1 MRTDDPPHFTSPRQA
16 LQERGL
22 SGDKTM
28 SITQDGRLLS
38 LTTPLG
44 KDFLLIQRFVA
55 REGLSELFQL
65 EAELVHEEEDG
76 GRDITVV
83 DPRKI
88 VGQTVTLTVTST
100 DSVVREFT
108 GIVNRFTQGHRD
120 DLFTHY
126 RISVVPHVWMLTQR
140 VRSRIFQHKTV
151 PDILADVFA
160 DFEVKYEFSGK
171 YEPRN
176 YCVQYQESDFDFASR
191 LMEEEG
197 MFYFFEHSGG
207 ALQMMVADSPQSH
220 RDCPGRSDIPF
231 TVGNAGEEGFLHVIS
246 SLSDDY
252 RLQTGKVTLWDYNFQ
267 IPTNKLNLEQPSL
280 YSFGEN
286 QKLETYH
293 YPGGYARKYDG
304 VDKGGGESAED
315 LNKVFDDRL
324 ETVKRMMEGLD
335 ARVRTVS
342 GQSDCVSLTPGY
354 RFNLQNHPA
363 ADYNK
368 PYVVTGV
375 RHQAEQ
381 SPNYDS
387 ASGAA
392 PYTNQFTSI
401 VYGAGQPTF
410 RPQRTT
416 AKPVINGSQ
425 TAVVVGPSGEEIFT
439 DKFGR
444 VKVQFHW
451 DREGQ
456 VDANSSCWVRVA
468 QSFAGNK
475 WGGVF
480 IPRIGMEVIV
490 HFMDGD
496 PDQPIITGCVY
507 NPLTMPPYTLPD
519 EKTKSTMKT
528 NSSKGGGGFNEIRF
542 EDKKGSE
549 QIFIHAQKDVDMR
562 VRKDRRELIG
572 NDRHLIVRR
581 DKREKVERDAH
592 AIVERD
598 NIKQVVRDYHLSIGG
613 KFAFGT
619 SGSFSYKIDGDSL
632 QEVGGDASMAV
643 SGNLSISANQIV
655 LDAQTGL
662 TISVGGN
669 FVTITPAGVQIN
681 GTTVLI
687 NSGGTALKGMPGIPV
702 NPVKPEEA
710 EIADVAEPGSGA
722 PTYRSQR
729 ASMPPTKRKAL
740 ESPSHD
746 PKKNKDKKSWVE
758 IELNDED
765 GNPVPGE
772 KYLVTLPDGST
783 VASGTLDEK
792 GKARVEN
799 IDPGSCKITF
809 PDLDKDRWKKK

>member
-1 MRTDDPPHFTSPRQA
+1 
-16 LQERGL
+16 
-22 SGDKTM
+22 M

-38 LTTPLG
+38 LKTPLG
-44 KDFLLIQRFVA
+44 KDFLLIQRFA
-55 REGLSELFQL
+55 ASEGISELFQL
-65 EAELVHEEEDG
+65 EADLVHEEEEG
-76 GRDITVV
+76 GRDITVI
-83 DPRKI
+83 DPKKI
-88 VGQTVTLTVTST
+88 VGQTVTLTITST

-108 GIVNRFTQGHRD
+108 GIVSRFTQGHRD

-160 DFEVKYEFSGK
+160 DFEVKYEFRGN

-197 MFYFFEHSGG
+197 IFYFFEHSGG

-220 RDCPGRSDIPF
+220 RDCPGRCDIPF
-231 TVGNAGEEGFLHVIS
+231 TVGAEGEEGFLHAVS
-246 SLSDDY
+246 RLSNDY

-286 QKLETYH
+286 QKLETYL

-304 VDKGGGESAED
+304 IDKGGAESSGD
-315 LNKVFDDRL
+315 LNKVFDDRQ

-335 ARVRTVS
+335 ARVRTIN

-368 PYVVTGV
+368 PYVVTGIHH
-375 RHQAEQ
+375 RAEQ

-387 ASGAA
+387 GSVSA
-392 PYTNQFTSI
+392 PYTNDFTSI
-401 VYGAGQPTF
+401 AYGAGQPTF
-410 RPQRTT
+410 RPGRMTP
-416 AKPVINGSQ
+416 KPVIHGSQ

-439 DKFGR
+439 DKYGR

-542 EDKKGSE
+542 EDKKGDE
-549 QIFIHAQKDVDMR
+549 QIFIHGQKDVDIR
-562 VRKDRRELIG
+562 VRSDRRELIG
-572 NDRHLIVRR
+572 NDRHLIVKR
-581 DKREKVERDAH
+581 DKREKIDRDRH
-592 AIVERD
+592 SIVERD
-598 NIKQVVRDYHLSIGG
+598 SMSKIGRDFHLLIGG

-619 SGSFSYKIDGDSL
+619 NGSFSLAVDGDSG
-632 QEVGGDASMAV
+632 QSVKGNATVEVMGSYSIKAS
-643 SGNLSISANQIV
+643 QIV
-655 LDAQTGL
+655 LEADVGL

-669 FVTITPAGVQIN
+669 FVTINPAGVQVN

-687 NSGGTALKGMPGIPV
+687 NSGGAALKGGKGSLVPPS
-702 NPVKPEEA
+702 KPEEA
-710 EIADVAEPGSGA
+710 EIADLANPGSGA
-722 PTYRSQR
+722 PSYKTQR
-729 ASMPPTKRKAL
+729 AQMPPAKRKAI
-740 ESPSHD
+740 ESKSHD
-746 PKKNKDKKSWVE
+746 PEKNKDKKSWVE
-758 IELNDED
+758 IELRDED

-772 KYLVTLPDGST
+772 SYIVTLPDGQT

-792 GKARVEN
+792 GKARIEH
-799 IDPGSCKITF
+799 IDPGSCKVTF